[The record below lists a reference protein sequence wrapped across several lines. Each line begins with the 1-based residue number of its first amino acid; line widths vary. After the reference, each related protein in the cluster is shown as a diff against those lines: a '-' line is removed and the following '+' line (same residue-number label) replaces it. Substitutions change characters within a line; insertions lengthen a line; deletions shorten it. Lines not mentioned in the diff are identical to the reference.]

1 MKKHNILK
9 AVFKSIV
16 LILIGTMLFSCE
28 NDLAIISSIK
38 VDETTPIE
46 TSYDVMMEYTDSGK
60 VVMKMRSPLVNRYV
74 GDEEYLEMPKGID
87 LVFFDING
95 KPKSTMVSD
104 FAINYIK
111 TKIMVAENNVVATNS
126 QGQKLYTEQL
136 TWDQEKHSIFT
147 EKKVKVVTDGKILFG
162 DGLVADESFENW
174 EITHPTADID
184 LDEEGENTNDNNNEV
199 DNNEEEDP
207 NYEEEPVYEGEIF

>member
-1 MKKHNILK
+1 MKKINIFKPVL
-9 AVFKSIV
+9 KSIV
-16 LILIGTMLFSCE
+16 LIFIGTMLFSCE
-28 NDLAIISSIK
+28 NNLAIVSSIK
-38 VDETTPIE
+38 VDDTTPIE
-46 TSYDVMMEYTDSGK
+46 TSYDVIMEYTDSGK
-60 VVMKMRSPLVNRYV
+60 VVMEMRSPLVNRYV

-95 KPKSTMVSD
+95 KPKSTLISD
-104 FAINYIK
+104 FAINYVN

-136 TWDQEKHSIFT
+136 TWDQEKHTIFT

-184 LDEEGENTNDNNNEV
+184 LDEEGENTDGNNSDVEND
-199 DNNEEEDP
+199 EEEPD
-207 NYEEEPVYEGEIF
+207 YEEEPVYEGEIF